1 MTDAPLQHRQEKA
14 RAFKKGDTI
23 FLKGDLGNCMY
34 VLLKGQVEIRL
45 DDGRVVDIVREGG
58 MFGEMGLVENAP
70 RAATAVAATDGALL
84 SIDEEHFIELVQ
96 EQPFFAIK
104 VVRQVAA
111 RVRYANSLAARPQ
124 E

>member
-1 MTDAPLQHRQEKA
+1 MSDRPLRHRKEQA
-14 RAFKKGDTI
+14 RPFKKGDTI

-34 VLLKGQVEIRL
+34 VLLQGQVEIRL
-45 DDGRVVDIVREGG
+45 DDRVVDVVHEGG

-84 SIDEEHFIELVQ
+84 AIDEEQFVELVQ

-104 VVRQVAA
+104 VVRQVAD
-111 RVRYANSLAARPQ
+111 RVRRANLQHAKVQ
-124 E
+124 